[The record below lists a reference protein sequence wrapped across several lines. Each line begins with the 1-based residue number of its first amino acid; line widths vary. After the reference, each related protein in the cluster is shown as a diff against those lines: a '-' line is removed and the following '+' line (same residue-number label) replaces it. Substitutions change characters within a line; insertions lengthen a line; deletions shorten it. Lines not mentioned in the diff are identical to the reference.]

1 MMDIYQLVSS
11 AGVIFAM
18 GMSILSVVR
27 SSKKQQSDDMK
38 NLTEILNKHI
48 LDDRTDITELKTQFI
63 AMDKKMDRTLDTL
76 EKKK

>member
-27 SSKKQQSDDMK
+27 SSKKQQSDDMR